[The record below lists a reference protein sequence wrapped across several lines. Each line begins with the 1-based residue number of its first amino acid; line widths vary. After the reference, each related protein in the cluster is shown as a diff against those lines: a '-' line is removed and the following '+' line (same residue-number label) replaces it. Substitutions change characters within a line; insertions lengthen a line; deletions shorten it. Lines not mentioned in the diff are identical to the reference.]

1 MIRREFFKQR
11 QNRLDEYRAKGY
23 RLLEEFMQENNISLE
38 QLIDAGLLQM
48 KTIQSTAD
56 VLDYEITKKGHDY
69 FKELKQ
75 MQVILVRPNMIG
87 ELSAYCATRIGF
99 N

>member
-1 MIRREFFKQR
+1 METERVIRREFFKQR

-56 VLDYEITKKGHDY
+56 VLDYEITEKGRVY
-69 FKELKQ
+69 LKELKQ
-75 MQVILVRPNMIG
+75 MQLIFISHNVVEKMKAL
-87 ELSAYCATRIGF
+87 L
-99 N
+99 